1 MTNTEWMRNRLHVGA
16 GLPPATPWPMQLS
29 YCEIMLDE
37 TKDRF
42 TELMNHRM
50 VMGRLR
56 YGKSKR
62 RARFVDLIEAWRRV
76 LLYMNTGNQE
86 CLIDAANYLRL
97 EFRHPT
103 HPLAHWNPEDRT

>member
-16 GLPPATPWPMQLS
+16 GLPPATPWPVQLS
-29 YCEIMLDE
+29 YREIMLDE
-37 TKDRF
+37 TKDQF

-62 RARFVDLIEAWRRV
+62 RGVAKDFCEAQNRMFA
-76 LLYMNTGNQE
+76 YMKDGNQE
-86 CLIDAANYLRL
+86 HLVDAANFLRL

-103 HPLAHWNPEDRT
+103 HPLAHWNPKDRT